1 MLTRLADLAIGFG
14 CNLQEGQIVA
24 ISGEPGKER
33 LIRALAESA
42 YKRGAKFVDVG
53 WFDPYVKR
61 ARIQYA
67 AEDTLDFVPPWI
79 GGRVL
84 ELGELHAA
92 RVALSGPVAPG
103 LLEDLDP
110 VRAGRDRLPSVK
122 EAGKVV
128 NDRTTN
134 WTIVPCTTVEWA
146 ELVHPDLSG
155 EDALAKLD
163 EQIVHVLRLDEDDP
177 IAAWKQRADTLVSA
191 AATLTGRGFDAL
203 HYEGPGTDLTIGLLP
218 RREVGG
224 GPLRDR
230 RRRRAHAEPADGGGL
245 HLARPAARGGA
256 RDLHQAARADRR
268 HRRAQPARALRGRPR
283 RPGRRRL
290 RPGRHA
296 HDRRPR
302 RGRRP
307 PRRGRAR
314 RRRGPHRQARHRL
327 LRHAARRERG
337 QPHRAR
343 PGLPVPRG
351 RLGVRGQRERDP
363 HRLHDRLR
371 GAEDHGHHAPTASG
385 CPCCTGAP
393 GRSSQTRV
401 TLSAAPPWRGAG
413 AAERARLEIV

>member
-1 MLTRLADLAIGFG
+1 MDDGMLTRLADLAIGFG

-42 YKRGAKFVDVG
+42 YRYGAKFVDVS

-61 ARIQYA
+61 ARIQHA

-155 EDALAKLD
+155 EEALAKLD

-177 IAAWKQRADTLVSA
+177 IAAWRQRADTLVSA

-218 RREVGG
+218 GAKWEAARFETVDGVVHMPNLPTEEVFTSPD
-224 GPLRDR
+224 PLRAEGHVTSTKPLVLIDGTVVR
-230 RRRRAHAEPADGGGL
+230 NLRVRFEGGRAVQVDADSAQDVMRTIVGRDEGAARLGEVALVDGEGRIGRLDTVFYDTLLDENAASHIALGQGFPFLAEGSESEVNESAIHIDSMIGSEELKITGVTADGDRVPVL
-245 HLARPAARGGA
+245 H
-256 RDLHQAARADRR
+256 
-268 HRRAQPARALRGRPR
+268 
-283 RPGRRRL
+283 
-290 RPGRHA
+290 
-296 HDRRPR
+296 
-302 RGRRP
+302 
-307 PRRGRAR
+307 
-314 RRRGPHRQARHRL
+314 
-327 LRHAARRERG
+327 
-337 QPHRAR
+337 
-343 PGLPVPRG
+343 
-351 RLGVRGQRERDP
+351 
-363 HRLHDRLR
+363 R
-371 GAEDHGHHAPTASG
+371 GAW
-385 CPCCTGAP
+385 
-393 GRSSQTRV
+393 Q
-401 TLSAAPPWRGAG
+401 
-413 AAERARLEIV
+413 I